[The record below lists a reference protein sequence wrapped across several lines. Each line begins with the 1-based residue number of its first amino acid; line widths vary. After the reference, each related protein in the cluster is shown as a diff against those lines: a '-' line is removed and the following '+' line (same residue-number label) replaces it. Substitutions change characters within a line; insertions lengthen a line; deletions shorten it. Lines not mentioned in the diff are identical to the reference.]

1 MELRPVV
8 MPHIYKK
15 EVICLDR
22 MASFVFV
29 RFRIAIAKG

>member
-1 MELRPVV
+1 MGLRPVV
-8 MPHIYKK
+8 MPHIYK

-22 MASFVFV
+22 MTSFVFV